1 METGILVALA
11 FAAIVVVLAIAVT
24 RLIGRGRDPGDRNG
38 RDGDAAAMWEGIR
51 RARDH
56 DE

>member
-1 METGILVALA
+1 VETGLLVALG
-11 FAAIVVVLAIAVT
+11 FAAIVIVLAIAVT

-38 RDGDAAAMWEGIR
+38 RDGDAAAMWEGVR